1 MIPKTRNFIFNF
13 GVQLAKAI
21 NSYGSF
27 VVQSKDD
34 RRFHVDLNDEMY
46 HSLYF
51 YGSYESDVTELFK
64 KIIKPDDILI
74 DVGANFG
81 WYTTLFSKLVEK
93 KGQVHSFEP
102 VPWIFNELEKNIR
115 LNSAHGDIFANQ
127 HALGNRLQ
135 RIEMFV
141 FSGLPCGHASMSKL
155 GRDDHARY
163 KCPMTT
169 LDNYIFEKGINNVH
183 IIKCDVEGAEMFV
196 LKGAES
202 LILSSQPP
210 IWILEL
216 NTETSAHFGYQPCD
230 LLRYLQSKND
240 YLFYRI
246 TKRYLKML
254 SSVHDYKNGD
264 NVVCAISDL
273 HGKRIGHLIK

>member
-1 MIPKTRNFIFNF
+1 MIR
-13 GVQLAKAI
+13 
-21 NSYGSF
+21 S
-27 VVQSKDD
+27 
-34 RRFHVDLNDEMY
+34 
-46 HSLYF
+46 
-51 YGSYESDVTELFK
+51 
-64 KIIKPDDILI
+64 DDILI

-102 VPWIFNELEKNIR
+102 VPWIFNELQKNVR
-115 LNSAHGDIFANQ
+115 LNTAHGDIFANQ
-127 HALGNRLQ
+127 YALGNRLQ
-135 RIEMFV
+135 KIEMFV

-155 GRDDHARY
+155 GRDDHACY

-169 LDNYIFEKGINNVH
+169 LDNYIFEKGIKNVH

-202 LILSSQPP
+202 PQ
-210 IWILEL
+210 
-216 NTETSAHFGYQPCD
+216 FGYQPCD
-230 LLRYLQSKND
+230 LLRYLQSKNG
-240 YLFYRI
+240 YVFYRI